1 MAGAWAVWRLASGS
15 GPPSPSR
22 FFILVVSFCFAKPQ
36 GTIKPF
42 PICDLPEKSRKA
54 STWLKVSSHKR
65 VTTKKVK
72 EWPHHIQPTNTVQQK
87 ALAVAHGEFRV
98 NLAVVLYPFY
108 GFNPCRKGRTTPL
121 NILQFWRK
129 IRVKTITHVYLQ
141 ALCHGMRGR
150 HEACMRGATNAG
162 LHSRGY
168 HASAQTT
175 MRGLQ
180 LGAAMWGL
188 HSRGLH
194 SDAGPPCSRGPHVR
208 DRFVWVFCGR
218 HKQFLELTYRPPH
231 TNCGL
236 WDRPS
241 P

>member
-1 MAGAWAVWRLASGS
+1 MA
-15 GPPSPSR
+15 PSY
-22 FFILVVSFCFAKPQ
+22 
-36 GTIKPF
+36 
-42 PICDLPEKSRKA
+42 
-54 STWLKVSSHKR
+54 
-65 VTTKKVK
+65 
-72 EWPHHIQPTNTVQQK
+72 IQPTNTVQQK

-129 IRVKTITHVYLQ
+129 NKSENNHARVPPGSMPWHAGLPRSMH
-141 ALCHGMRGR
+141 AGR
-150 HEACMRGATNAG
+150 HHAG

-168 HASAQTT
+168 HASAQTA

-180 LGAAMWGL
+180 LGAAMWGR
-188 HSRGLH
+188 HVGPPF
-194 SDAGPPCSRGPHVR
+194 AGPPFGRGASMFAGPSCS
-208 DRFVWVFCGR
+208 RFVWVFCGR

>member
-1 MAGAWAVWRLASGS
+1 MAESVFSQTRH
-15 GPPSPSR
+15 
-22 FFILVVSFCFAKPQ
+22 
-36 GTIKPF
+36 
-42 PICDLPEKSRKA
+42 D
-54 STWLKVSSHKR
+54 
-65 VTTKKVK
+65 KKVK
-72 EWPHHIQPTNTVQQK
+72 EWPLHIYSQPTQFNRKPLRLRTASFELIWLWYCTHFT
-87 ALAVAHGEFRV
+87 ALTHAGKGERRPSIFS
-98 NLAVVLYPFY
+98 NF
-108 GFNPCRKGRTTPL
+108 GE
-121 NILQFWRK
+121 K

-168 HASAQTT
+168 HASAQTA

-180 LGAAMWGL
+180 LGAAMWGR
-188 HSRGLH
+188 HVGPPF
-194 SDAGPPCSRGPHVR
+194 AGPPFGRGASMFAGPSCS
-208 DRFVWVFCGR
+208 RFVWVFCGR

>member
-1 MAGAWAVWRLASGS
+1 MA
-15 GPPSPSR
+15 PSY
-22 FFILVVSFCFAKPQ
+22 
-36 GTIKPF
+36 
-42 PICDLPEKSRKA
+42 
-54 STWLKVSSHKR
+54 
-65 VTTKKVK
+65 
-72 EWPHHIQPTNTVQQK
+72 IQPTNTVQQK

-108 GFNPCRKGRTTPL
+108 GFNPCRKGERRPSIFS
-121 NILQFWRK
+121 NFGEK

-168 HASAQTT
+168 HASAQTA

-180 LGAAMWGL
+180 LGAAMWGR
-188 HSRGLH
+188 HVGPPF
-194 SDAGPPCSRGPHVR
+194 AGPPFGRGASMFAGPSCS
-208 DRFVWVFCGR
+208 RFVWVFCGR